1 MSNHHAGLGKQ
12 WINGPGFVRWLEEIR
27 PLEMAKPTN
36 SHDVGGKSAWATDSD
51 VRALFRAE
59 HESGTI
65 SLKVADRLC
74 VKLDIHIDTEMP
86 EELWTDDPKVGKK
99 HRSPK
104 QVKQLRQQAIP
115 MIEAGHTPKQIA
127 EALGVT
133 DRSARNWIKEH
144 QQQDGW
150 LAGLIEH
157 TTMPKT
163 WVRETA

>member
-1 MSNHHAGLGKQ
+1 MTDHHAGLGRE
-12 WINGPGFVRWLEEIR
+12 WINGPGFIKWLERIR

-36 SHDVGGKSAWATDSD
+36 SHDAGGKSAWANESD

-86 EELWTDDPKVGKK
+86 DHLWTEAPKTGKK
-99 HRSPK
+99 HRSQQDAK
-104 QVKQLRQQAIP
+104 RLRQQAIP
-115 MIEAGHTPKQIA
+115 MIEAGHTPRQIS

-133 DRSARNWIKEH
+133 DRCARTWIKAHE
-144 QQQDGW
+144 GSW
-150 LAGLIEH
+150 LVGLVNH
-157 TTMPKT
+157 PTDPGVL
-163 WVRETA
+163 VRA